1 MIANDAFSILKD
13 DERAIF
19 RLRALYDRYGYARY
33 KMSKFE
39 EYDLYVRNKSF
50 LLSDHIITFTDTTGK
65 LMALKPDVTLSIVK
79 NTKDVSGCVQKL
91 YYDENVYRIAK
102 SGYGFRE
109 IMQVG
114 LECIGDID
122 TYCLSEVLT
131 LAAES
136 LALVS
141 EDFVLDVS
149 HMGILSCVLDT
160 MGATDDA
167 RRALLQCVSEKNLHG
182 IETVA
187 RANSLPTEAAARLQ
201 ALVSTYGRI
210 DDVLPTLKALL
221 PDGAAAEALAS
232 LCDVLES
239 LSDSAWYD
247 RIRLDFSVVND
258 LSYYNGI
265 VFQGFVRDIPTSILS
280 GGQYDPLM
288 QKMGKRSGAVGFAVY
303 PDALDERA
311 NAKKAYDT
319 DAVILYDDSTDLR
332 ALRATVRDMTEQG
345 LRVTAQRTCPE
356 KLRYKRLMKMKES
369 EVEILEDHA

>member
-1 MIANDAFSILKD
+1 MITRDTLPLLKD

-79 NTKDVSGCVQKL
+79 NTKDSGGVQKL

-136 LALVS
+136 LSLIS

-149 HMGILSCVLDT
+149 HMGILSSVLDT
-160 MGATDDA
+160 MGANDDV

-182 IETVA
+182 IDALA
-187 RANSLPTEAAARLQ
+187 RKNGICTEAATRLQ
-201 ALVSTYGRI
+201 TLVSTYGRV
-210 DDVLPTLKALL
+210 DDVLPVLRDLL
-221 PDGAAAEALAS
+221 QSPTEREALTA
-232 LCDVLES
+232 LCDVLS
-239 LSDSAWYD
+239 ALAGAAWYD

-258 LSYYNGI
+258 LSYYNGF
-265 VFQGFVRDIPTSILS
+265 VFQGFVRDIPTAILS
-280 GGQYDPLM
+280 GGQYDLLM
-288 QKMGKRSGAVGFAVY
+288 QKMGKRAGAVGFAVY

-311 NAKKAYDT
+311 SVQKAYDT
-319 DAVILYDDSTDLR
+319 DAVILYDDKTDLC
-332 ALRATVRDMTEQG
+332 ALRETVRAMTEEG

-356 KLRYKRLMKMKES
+356 KLRYKRLLKMNES
-369 EVEILEDHA
+369 EVETLEDHA

>member
-1 MIANDAFSILKD
+1 MTNETIRLLRD

-19 RLRALYDRYGYARY
+19 ALRALYDRYGYNRY

-79 NTKDVSGCVQKL
+79 NTKDVSHGVQKL

-114 LECIGDID
+114 LECIGDVD

-136 LALVS
+136 LSLVC

-149 HMGILSCVLDT
+149 HMGILSAVLDGT
-160 MGATDDA
+160 GASDEVRD
-167 RRALLQCVSEKNLHG
+167 ALLQCVGEKNLHG
-182 IETVA
+182 IEAVA
-187 RANSLPTEAAARLQ
+187 SAAGLPSDATARLCS
-201 ALVSTYGRI
+201 LVSTYGRAVE
-210 DDVLPTLKALL
+210 VLPVLRDMLSGDGFAAL
-221 PDGAAAEALAS
+221 DE
-232 LCDVLES
+232 LCDVLAT
-239 LSDSAWYD
+239 LSDAPWYD

-258 LSYYNGI
+258 LNYYNGI
-265 VFQGFVRDIPTSILS
+265 VFQGFVRDVPAVILS
-280 GGQYDPLM
+280 GGQYDRLVE
-288 QKMGKRSGAVGFAVY
+288 KMGKKSGAVGFAVY
-303 PDALDERA
+303 PDLLE
-311 NAKKAYDT
+311 DT
-319 DAVILYDDSTDLR
+319 ASMQKSFDVDVVLLYDECSDTA
-332 ALRATVRDMTEQG
+332 ALRREMRRMTGEG
-345 LRVTAQRTCPE
+345 LRVTAQKCIPE
-356 KLRYKRLMKMKES
+356 KLTYRQLCKMNES
-369 EVEILEDHA
+369 EVVLLEDHA

>member
-1 MIANDAFSILKD
+1 MIPNDTLSLLKD

-79 NTKDVSGCVQKL
+79 NTKDVVNGVQKM

-122 TYCLSEVLT
+122 TCCLSEVLT

-141 EDFVLDVS
+141 DDFVLDVS
-149 HMGILSCVLDT
+149 HMGILSSVLDA
-160 MGATDDA
+160 MDGTDEA

-187 RANSLPTEAAARLQ
+187 QANGMDADAAARLRT
-201 ALVSTYGRI
+201 LVSTYGRI
-210 DDVLPTLKALL
+210 DDVLPALKELL
-221 PDGAAAEALAS
+221 AGSAASDALAS
-232 LCDVLES
+232 LCDVLNT
-239 LSDSAWYD
+239 LSGASWYD

-280 GGQYDPLM
+280 GGQYDRLV
-288 QKMGKRSGAVGFAVY
+288 QKMGKQSGAVGFAVY
-303 PDALDERA
+303 PDTLEERA
-311 NAKKAYDT
+311 NEQKPYDVDVLLLYGNDT
-319 DAVILYDDSTDLR
+319 DLC
-332 ALRATVRDMTEQG
+332 ALRAKVRELTEKG
-345 LRVTAQRTCPE
+345 LRVTTQRTCPE
-356 KLRYKRLMKMKES
+356 KLRYRQLLKMSES
-369 EVEILEDHA
+369 EVELLEDHA